1 MYNKDVIPHTSE
13 YPSNNSSLPHHLLP
27 MFSMLDSSQQHTRSP
42 ELNGEQLQLQV
53 SQLQVRLDAELE
65 EKSRV
70 LLQLSR
76 EEGKSGL
83 EELSAEA
90 SLTSHLGEGNL
101 GQHFSNPLKLIL
113 FLWGL
118 WKTRVRTLAI
128 RSDLQ

>member
-1 MYNKDVIPHTSE
+1 
-13 YPSNNSSLPHHLLP
+13 
-27 MFSMLDSSQQHTRSP
+27 MLDSSQQRAWSP
-42 ELNGEQLQLQV
+42 ELDGEQLQLQV
-53 SQLQVRLDAELE
+53 SQLQARLDAELE
-65 EKSRV
+65 EKGRV

-83 EELSAEA
+83 EELSDEA
-90 SLTSHLGEGNL
+90 SLTSGLGEGNL

-113 FLWGL
+113 FLWGS